1 MTPDPILQ
9 AIEHFRAGRYNESA
23 EICVGILAGNA
34 DNPEINHLLGFI
46 RFNQGKSD
54 DGVALLKRAVSAPN
68 ATAEMHNNYGALLNQ
83 LGRTDEAIA
92 ALNRALALKPNYA
105 DALNNLGIAYREAK
119 NTDAAIAAFKR
130 AVELSPDLPHA
141 KANLR
146 SAYRDVVP
154 AWHFAMMGDK
164 RRNTAYRA
172 AIARAVPG
180 KRVLDIGTGA
190 GLLAM
195 MAARAGALTVTTCER
210 VGLIADRARD
220 IVALNGLATR
230 VKVIGKSSTDLVP
243 GRDLPERAEVLI
255 TETFASGL
263 MGEGIFP
270 TLEHAHQHL
279 LTPDAAVIPAGGS
292 VMGYLAGG
300 DTLKGMLF
308 ADRIEDFNLTPFNDF
323 APPVLA
329 SSLDGVPHE
338 ALSDDLELLRFD
350 FREKSFPMATRPHAR
365 DGHQARPLRRRR
377 AMDQDRAGSRD
388 QLRQPPRAQ
397 RRTQRPLDAY
407 AAPFPE
413 TVALGGGRRGGH
425 RCGPQPPA
433 GEYRSGGVMVR
444 TGADTV
450 GLESGAQKRTRTS
463 TPCSTST

>member
-46 RFNQGKSD
+46 RFNQGKSA

-92 ALNRALALKPNYA
+92 AFNRALALKPNYA
-105 DALNNLGIAYREAK
+105 DALNNLGIVYREAK

-154 AWHFAMMGDK
+154 AWHFAMMDDK
-164 RRNTAYRA
+164 PRNTAYRA

-210 VGLIADRARD
+210 VSLIADRARD

-230 VKVIGKSSTDLVP
+230 VKVVPKSSTDLVP

-279 LTPDAAVIPAGGS
+279 LTPDAAVIPAVGS

-308 ADRIEDFNLTPFNDF
+308 ADRIEDFDLTPFNDF

-329 SSLDGVPHE
+329 FSLDGVPHE

-350 FREKSFPMATRPHAR
+350 FREKSFPMAKRPMRVTATKPGLCVGVAQWIRIELDRETSYDNRPAPNAEHNR
-365 DGHQARPLRRRR
+365 HWTHLLHRFPKLLRLQAGDVV
-377 AMDQDRAGSRD
+377 AMD
-388 QLRQPPRAQ
+388 
-397 RRTQRPLDAY
+397 
-407 AAPFPE
+407 
-413 TVALGGGRRGGH
+413 VCH
-425 RCGPQPPA
+425 N
-433 GEYRSGGVMVR
+433 RSQVNIDLV
-444 TGADTV
+444 
-450 GLESGAQKRTRTS
+450 E
-463 TPCSTST
+463 

>member
-1 MTPDPILQ
+1 MTPDPISL
-9 AIEHFRAGRYNESA
+9 AIEHFRAGRYNKSA

-46 RFNQGKSD
+46 RFNQGKSA

-92 ALNRALALKPNYA
+92 AFNRALALKPNYA
-105 DALNNLGIAYREAK
+105 DALNNLGIGYREAK

-154 AWHFAMMGDK
+154 AWHFAMMDDK
-164 RRNTAYRA
+164 RRNSAYDA
-172 AIARAVPG
+172 ALRRAVPG

-195 MAARAGALTVTTCER
+195 MAARAGAAHVTTCET
-210 VGLIADRARD
+210 VGLIAERARE
-220 IVALNGLATR
+220 IIAQNGLSDRIT
-230 VKVIGKSSTDLVP
+230 VIAKPSTELVV
-243 GRDLPERAEVLI
+243 GRDLPQRAEVLV

-263 MGEGIFP
+263 ISEGILP
-270 TLEHAHQHL
+270 TVEHAHEHL
-279 LTPDAAVIPAGGS
+279 LNPDAAIVPAVAS

-308 ADRIEDFNLTPFNDF
+308 VDRIDGFQLSLFNDF
-323 APPVLA
+323 APP
-329 SSLDGVPHE
+329 SLVANLDNVPHS
-338 ALSDDLELLRFD
+338 ALSDDVALLRFD
-350 FREKSFPMATRPHAR
+350 LKERRFPMASTRRVIRATRQGVSVGVAQWIRLDLDAHTRYENRPSSDAEFNGHWAHMLYRFPHLVSVEPGDTVPVIAR
-365 DGHQARPLRRRR
+365 HD
-377 AMDQDRAGSRD
+377 
-388 QLRQPPRAQ
+388 
-397 RRTQRPLDAY
+397 RTQIGIDLS
-407 AAPFPE
+407 E
-413 TVALGGGRRGGH
+413 
-425 RCGPQPPA
+425 
-433 GEYRSGGVMVR
+433 
-444 TGADTV
+444 
-450 GLESGAQKRTRTS
+450 
-463 TPCSTST
+463 